1 MPALQTLLS
10 KGRREALP
18 ADTTSYL
25 FDLFH
30 ISVEAGRDRP
40 AASVSALGDGLDASS
55 GWWLHADPVHLVAD
69 RDQLYLSASNTLG
82 VTQSEA
88 NELVAE
94 FDRFYAEDG
103 WQFLVAT
110 PQRWYLRLPQSLEM
124 RTTPTAEAMGRRVR
138 EVLPQGDQALVFQR
152 AMTEMQM
159 LLHASQVNVRRTERD
174 QLMVNSLWFW
184 GGGELPVTTSVSTWS
199 RVVADDPLA
208 RGLARLHGIEVDT
221 PVSASLGLVAEQS
234 RLLWQTTV
242 ESLELSEQALFA
254 PLLTMLRAGEL
265 AELVIALPGLGCWHI
280 NRAALRCWW
289 RRRKPLCSM
298 LRRGE

>member
-10 KGRREALP
+10 KGRREVLP
-18 ADTTSYL
+18 AGTTSYL

-30 ISVEAGRDRP
+30 LPVEAERDRP
-40 AASVSALGDGLDASS
+40 AAAVTALGDDLDASS

-69 RDQLYLSASNTLG
+69 CDQLYLSASNALG
-82 VTQSEA
+82 VTRSEA
-88 NELVAE
+88 DELVAE
-94 FDRFYAEDG
+94 FNRLYAEDG

-110 PQRWYLRLPQSLEM
+110 PQRWYLRLPQSLVM
-124 RTTPTAEAMGRRVR
+124 RTTPTAEAMGHRVR
-138 EVLPQGDQALVFQR
+138 EVLPQGEQALVFQR

-159 LLHASQVNVRRTERD
+159 LLHASQVNVRRTEQG

-184 GGGELPVTTSVSTWS
+184 GGGELPVATNVSAWS

-208 RGLARLHGIEVDT
+208 RGLARLHGVEVDT
-221 PVSASLGLVAEQS
+221 PASASLGLVAEQS

-254 PLLTMLRAGEL
+254 PLLAMLRAGEL
-265 AELVIALPGLGCWHI
+265 AELVIALPGLGCWYI
-280 NRAALRCWW
+280 DRAALRRWW
-289 RRRKPLCSM
+289 CRRKPLCLM
-298 LRRGE
+298 LQGGE